1 MRFHVKTHTLV
12 AGVLA
17 VMLAGADGRA
27 QTPVGKAMKV
37 TSLAEPKWAEA
48 DTADALVAAFR
59 ANPKHKSVASKVT
72 DDDLRVISVHVRRL
86 ASAE

>member
-27 QTPVGKAMKV
+27 QAQR
-37 TSLAEPKWAEA
+37 W
-48 DTADALVAAFR
+48 R
-59 ANPKHKSVASKVT
+59 AT
-72 DDDLRVISVHVRRL
+72 DDIPRYEEYLREAL
-86 ASAE
+86 PGAESFRFIDRGTPH